1 MDFLFK
7 LSLEKIDMLFNVIDL
22 INPVSYSISDFS
34 LGLNFNMQHRVV
46 KHMYMLFYYF
56 KKLIQ

>member
-34 LGLNFNMQHRVV
+34 LGLNFNMQHHVV

-56 KKLIQ
+56 KSLIQ

>member
-56 KKLIQ
+56 KSLIQ